1 MTGLERITTMES
13 NTQVAPS
20 ILSTI
25 LAVLSFVLVT
35 GLWAYLW
42 VH

>member
-1 MTGLERITTMES
+1 MTGLIRTWVSERRAQLTYM
-13 NTQVAPS
+13 VAV
-20 ILSTI
+20 ILS
-25 LAVLSFVLVT
+25 LVLVT